1 MEIPALKK
9 NNEVVD
15 NLGNWWFNWLKNVI
29 ENNQKL
35 LRILPHRKKLFLLCM
50 YKMVD
55 ISAEAWNKA
64 GISVIKV
71 HENDDVN
78 KTLLLLL
85 CIYDIHK
92 RLGGTN
98 IYGLND
104 KEIKE
109 KYKVKKI
116 SGRTK
121 QQIRKYKISTAWLIK
136 GSKNSMYVS
145 EVIAIPVI
153 METRDNEIY
162 IWFRVWSN

>member
-1 MEIPALKK
+1 
-9 NNEVVD
+9 
-15 NLGNWWFNWLKNVI
+15 
-29 ENNQKL
+29 
-35 LRILPHRKKLFLLCM
+35 M

-64 GISVIKV
+64 GISVIKA
-71 HENDDVN
+71 HENDDVS

-116 SGRTK
+116 SEHTK
-121 QQIRKYKISTAWLIK
+121 QQIRKYKISTH
-136 GSKNSMYVS
+136 
-145 EVIAIPVI
+145 
-153 METRDNEIY
+153 D
-162 IWFRVWSN
+162 